1 MYVLYVCMYVCM
13 SLVDLVFFFSDSE
26 AKIQRSRN
34 ISALVVELHCF
45 VILVLHTYIHTYI
58 VSSLVRYH
66 HGGHMIVCMHV
77 YLVFEVECALDNE
90 GRGGLDGVPH
100 ELAVH
105 SESLRQANRVVVAAR
120 HRVECYCLLELAL
133 VVVVV
138 VVVKLCFKS
147 CRKS

>member
-1 MYVLYVCMYVCM
+1 M
-13 SLVDLVFFFSDSE
+13 SPVDLVFFFSDSK

-45 VILVLHTYIHTYI
+45 VILVLHTYI
-58 VSSLVRYH
+58 VRSFVRYH
-66 HGGHMIVCMHV
+66 HGGHMYVCMHV

-90 GRGGLDGVPH
+90 GRSGLDGVPH
-100 ELAVH
+100 ELVVH

-120 HRVECYCLLELAL
+120 HRVECYRLLELAL

-138 VVVKLCFKS
+138 VKLLFKILS
-147 CRKS
+147 DRKS